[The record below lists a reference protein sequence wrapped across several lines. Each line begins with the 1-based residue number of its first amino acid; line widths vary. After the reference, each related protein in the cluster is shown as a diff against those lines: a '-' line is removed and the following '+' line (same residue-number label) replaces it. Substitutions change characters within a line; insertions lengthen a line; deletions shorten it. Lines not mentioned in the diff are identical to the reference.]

1 MGYLD
6 ALTADAYPRDS
17 LGRRIFEPYGRRGKA
32 YILPDER
39 AAQIARGTRRFF
51 PSCFV
56 ALLVAAFVWGPRGI
70 VTVFLL
76 GVAAIVVGTSYATR
90 GLKLSSE
97 RPTLSLAERR
107 KIGLAAM
114 GLPTMYTICLVGA
127 AMAIAGASLLIK
139 GERNFAAWFFTF
151 YGALMCVLYGRRLRS
166 ASRDTAGKPT

>member
-1 MGYLD
+1 MGFLD
-6 ALTADAYPRDS
+6 ALTADHYPRDS
-17 LGRRIFEPYGRRGKA
+17 LGRRVFEPYGRHGKA

-56 ALLVAAFVWGPRGI
+56 AFVVAPFVWGPLGI
-70 VTVFLL
+70 AAVFLL

-90 GLKLSSE
+90 GLELSSE
-97 RPTLSLAERR
+97 RPALSLAERR

-114 GLPTMYTICLVGA
+114 GRPTMYVICLGA
-127 AMAIAGASLLIK
+127 AVTAIVGSSFLIR

-151 YGALMCVLYGRRLRS
+151 YGALISLLYGWRL
-166 ASRDTAGKPT
+166 SRHREVPPAR